1 MARKARHPP
10 LRVMLNSRHVGYLRK
25 AASGA
30 TEFQYERSWLDWPN
44 TFPVSLSLP
53 LREDQYRGAEVT
65 NVFENLLPDAE
76 PIRRRVAERV
86 GAAGTDAYSLLTAIG
101 RDCVGALQF
110 LTDAE
115 ESDPAQQEAEPLTDA
130 DIEKLLKGLAQAP
143 LGLTRDD
150 DFRISVAGAQEKT
163 ALLFKEGAWFKPHG
177 ATPTT
182 HIFKPPIGRL
192 PNGIDLT
199 HSVEN
204 EHYCLRLVEA
214 FGLPVNQ
221 TQMLT
226 FGETKALVVE
236 RFDRR
241 WTSGRLLR
249 LPQEDFCQSLSVP
262 PTRKYQSDG
271 GPTLVDALR
280 LLDGSDNPAE
290 DQAVVL
296 QAQILFWLIGATDG
310 HAKNFSLFLGPGG
323 RYWLTPLYDI
333 LTAQPSLDAKQ
344 IERRQFRLAM
354 SVGKN
359 RHYLVHE
366 IVGRHFVQTGEAA
379 GLSKKA
385 VMESMTFI
393 ADHAEKA
400 IASVE
405 QSLPAGFP
413 LEIHESV
420 SKGLLERR
428 AALALV

>member
-1 MARKARHPP
+1 M
-10 LRVMLNSRHVGYLRK
+10 
-25 AASGA
+25 
-30 TEFQYERSWLDWPN
+30 
-44 TFPVSLSLP
+44 
-53 LREDQYRGAEVT
+53 
-65 NVFENLLPDAE
+65 
-76 PIRRRVAERV
+76 
-86 GAAGTDAYSLLTAIG
+86 
-101 RDCVGALQF
+101 
-110 LTDAE
+110 
-115 ESDPAQQEAEPLTDA
+115 
-130 DIEKLLKGLAQAP
+130 
-143 LGLTRDD
+143 
-150 DFRISVAGAQEKT
+150 
-163 ALLFKEGAWFKPHG
+163 
-177 ATPTT
+177 
-182 HIFKPPIGRL
+182 
-192 PNGIDLT
+192 
-199 HSVEN
+199 
-204 EHYCLRLVEA
+204 EA

-226 FGETKALVVE
+226 FGETKALVDE

-354 SVGKN
+354 WSA
-359 RHYLVHE
+359 R
-366 IVGRHFVQTGEAA
+366 TGTISCTRLSA
-379 GLSKKA
+379 GILPDRRSCRPHKKA

-405 QSLPAGFP
+405 QSVPAGFP